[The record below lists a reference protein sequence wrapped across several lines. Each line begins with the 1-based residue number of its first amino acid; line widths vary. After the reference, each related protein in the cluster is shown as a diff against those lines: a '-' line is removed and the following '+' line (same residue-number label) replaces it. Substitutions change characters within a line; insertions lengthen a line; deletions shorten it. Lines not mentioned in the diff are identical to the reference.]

1 MNNEIRII
9 NGIVFDPANNVD
21 GKVCEIC
28 IKDGKIVDKIS
39 SAAQTIDA
47 KGMAVM
53 PGGVDIHCHIAG
65 PKVNLARKLMPEDH
79 RLDPHFKTKHTS
91 SGSGG
96 IVPSTFA
103 TGYRYAT
110 LGYTTAMEAAVP
122 PLMARHVLEEM
133 YDIPIIDNGFYV
145 LLGNNLFL
153 QSLIAEGRKEEFK
166 EAVAWWLNASKAYT
180 VKLVNPG
187 GDEPWKGHKNL
198 NVKDIDD
205 TSKIVDLSP
214 RKVIDAFI
222 DAVHELGL
230 PHPPH
235 IHCNNLGHS
244 GNFDTTIETMKTAGD
259 RRLHIAHI
267 QFNSY
272 AGEMGKS
279 PKSASK
285 EITEYVNGHKN
296 ITCDVGQV
304 MFGKATFMT
313 ADAPLTY
320 LLRGYKPQKWVN
332 ADTECESGCG
342 ILPFDYQGMIYT
354 HALQWAIGLE
364 IFLLSEDPW
373 RIVLSTDHPNG
384 GSFMNYPLVIKLLMD
399 YEFRK
404 EAMKHVNQK
413 AMNST
418 ILGELKREYTLN
430 EICIITRAG
439 PAKCLG
445 LKDKGHLGIGA
456 DADITIYDILDDKEE
471 MFNAPRYVM
480 KAGQLLISN
489 HEFISDYTD
498 KKVLRVA
505 PEFDKSIEKVIKPF
519 FDDFYSIAFS
529 NYAIDD
535 EYLHDN
541 IIIESNVKN
550 NIYEN

>member
-1 MNNEIRII
+1 MNNEIRIV
-9 NGIVFDPANNVD
+9 NGLVFDPTNKVE
-21 GKVCEIC
+21 GKVCDIC
-28 IKDGKIVDKIS
+28 IKDGKIVDKVS
-39 SAAQTIDA
+39 ESALKIDA
-47 KGMAVM
+47 HGMAVM
-53 PGGVDIHCHIAG
+53 PGGVDIHCHITG

-79 RLDPHFKTKHTS
+79 RLDPHFKTPHTQ

-122 PLMARHVLEEM
+122 PLTARHALEEM
-133 YDIPIIDNGFYV
+133 YDTPIIDNGFYV
-145 LLGNNLFL
+145 LLANNLFL

-166 EAVAWWLNASKAYT
+166 EAVAWWLNATKSYS

-198 NVKDIDD
+198 NVKNIDD
-205 TSKIVDLSP
+205 KSKVVDLSP
-214 RKVIDAFI
+214 RAVIDAFI

-244 GNFDTTIETMKTAGD
+244 GNYDTTIETMKTAGD
-259 RRLHIAHI
+259 RRLHVAHI

-272 AGEMGKS
+272 AGELGKS

-285 EITEYVNGHKN
+285 EITDYVNDHEN

-304 MFGKATFMT
+304 MFGKAMFMT

-320 LLRGYKPQKWVN
+320 LLRGYKKEKWVN

-364 IFLLSEDPW
+364 IFLLSKDPW

-384 GSFMNYPLVIKLLMD
+384 GSFANYPLVIKLLMD

-404 EAMKHVNQK
+404 VAMKSVNQK

-445 LKDKGHLGIGA
+445 L
-456 DADITIYDILDDKEE
+456 
-471 MFNAPRYVM
+471 
-480 KAGQLLISN
+480 
-489 HEFISDYTD
+489 
-498 KKVLRVA
+498 
-505 PEFDKSIEKVIKPF
+505 
-519 FDDFYSIAFS
+519 
-529 NYAIDD
+529 
-535 EYLHDN
+535 
-541 IIIESNVKN
+541 
-550 NIYEN
+550 